1 MLTPEPGSL
10 EAALSGWASQLAAA
24 RQEAADLPANAD
36 KRLTAMILAGRHDSS
51 GFDAELRRL
60 DEAVATLEDRLEA
73 GWRALSGAFDAAM
86 RAADERGDGEEVRR
100 LRWQRAEERR
110 RGEALRQKLQQAARK
125 VDVEARA
132 DAARA
137 LHAEAA
143 ALWDSAA
150 HCSACGASFPT
161 GAVFEPTDFR
171 CPSCGQVHRAEP
183 DETTRAY
190 LAEDRVGAIAEESV
204 LDELLAVETARRS
217 YTGWLHPV
225 EDDFVSFERTVKKA
239 WNRWADAVAPLH
251 PGWDEAR
258 ARREAAA
265 RVDRTLGPW
274 RNDAARDRRQLVTRG
289 FRLLKEGRQREA
301 LDLAHASNMGASRFI
316 EDVCVCLHEH
326 DDRTSAWHGL
336 ALLHHVRRIAE
347 DRDAWMRRRISE
359 FDEALRTR

>member
-10 EAALSGWASQLAAA
+10 EAALSGWASQLVAA

-161 GAVFEPTDFR
+161 GARLRAHRLPLSLLR
-171 CPSCGQVHRAEP
+171 AGPSGRARRDDP
-183 DETTRAY
+183 R
-190 LAEDRVGAIAEESV
+190 LPGGGPGAIAGESV
-204 LDELLAVETARRS
+204 LDEAARR
-217 YTGWLHPV
+217 
-225 EDDFVSFERTVKKA
+225 
-239 WNRWADAVAPLH
+239 
-251 PGWDEAR
+251 
-258 ARREAAA
+258 
-265 RVDRTLGPW
+265 
-274 RNDAARDRRQLVTRG
+274 
-289 FRLLKEGRQREA
+289 
-301 LDLAHASNMGASRFI
+301 
-316 EDVCVCLHEH
+316 
-326 DDRTSAWHGL
+326 
-336 ALLHHVRRIAE
+336 
-347 DRDAWMRRRISE
+347 
-359 FDEALRTR
+359 